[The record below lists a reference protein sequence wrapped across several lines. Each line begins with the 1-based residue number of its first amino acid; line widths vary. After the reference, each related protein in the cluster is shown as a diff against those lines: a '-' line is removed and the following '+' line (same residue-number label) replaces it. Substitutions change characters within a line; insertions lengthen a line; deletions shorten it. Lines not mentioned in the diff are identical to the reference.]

1 MKSEVKKEENL
12 IIQLWNKFF
21 PYWPLFLVL
30 AVIFISGAW
39 GYLQYTTPLY
49 QASASILIKDEKKG
63 SDESKLSES
72 LNYLSSKKIVENE
85 IEVLRS
91 KTLMKQVVSYL
102 NLYASVYE
110 ERKLKPKLVY
120 ATSPVKIEY
129 RDIDTLTKNQKVYF
143 SYNENSKEVT
153 IEGKKYPVKEWVT
166 TQIGLLRF
174 TPNPNYKK
182 INNRLFFTI
191 NSIKQAVNNFES
203 KLKVA
208 PVSKLSTVL
217 NLTLLDES
225 PERAEDILKGV
236 LAGYNKIQSDEKN
249 NLAANTSTFVEDR
262 LKKVKQDLDSI
273 ERKIQ
278 LYKSNKEA
286 LDIGSQAKL
295 YLENVSTN
303 DQKLSEMNMQLAVLN
318 QVKDYLLSKN
328 NTGGLVPSTL
338 GVNDPLLSQL
348 LNKLYEAELSYEKL
362 KKTTGENNPALVSI
376 TDEINK
382 IKPSILEN
390 IESQQRSLLT
400 SKNNLYATNGT
411 YSNMIQAI
419 PQKEKELV
427 DISREHSIKSN
438 IYDFLLQKRE
448 EAALSYSSNT
458 SNNKGVDEPEAT
470 TDPVSPSRNLI
481 YLISIFFAF
490 AVGVSLVVGKEL
502 LSRKILY
509 RSEIE
514 DLTAFP
520 VIGEIGYEK
529 TTNPLVILEDR
540 RSLVAE
546 QFRKLRASLPYM
558 GITGNRKKILVTSTV
573 SAEGK
578 SFIAANLG
586 LTLAFAGKKVLLLE
600 FDLTNPSLSK
610 KLNVFEEKGITSFLQ
625 GESYPHDII
634 KVTEANSNLSIIP
647 SGELP
652 ENPSELIMNGKA
664 EELLAYVEARYDYII
679 VDTAPVGALSDAY
692 ILSPLCDATL
702 YIVRHNHTPKAGLQ
716 WLDENNKINQLKNV
730 SIVFNSVQQRGFGK
744 SYYGYGYT
752 YAYSNTSRPKKSK
765 LLDNK
770 NLS

>member
-236 LAGYNKIQSDEKN
+236 LAGYNKIQSDEK
-249 NLAANTSTFVEDR
+249 
-262 LKKVKQDLDSI
+262 
-273 ERKIQ
+273 
-278 LYKSNKEA
+278 
-286 LDIGSQAKL
+286 
-295 YLENVSTN
+295 
-303 DQKLSEMNMQLAVLN
+303 
-318 QVKDYLLSKN
+318 
-328 NTGGLVPSTL
+328 
-338 GVNDPLLSQL
+338 
-348 LNKLYEAELSYEKL
+348 
-362 KKTTGENNPALVSI
+362 
-376 TDEINK
+376 
-382 IKPSILEN
+382 
-390 IESQQRSLLT
+390 
-400 SKNNLYATNGT
+400 
-411 YSNMIQAI
+411 
-419 PQKEKELV
+419 
-427 DISREHSIKSN
+427 
-438 IYDFLLQKRE
+438 
-448 EAALSYSSNT
+448 
-458 SNNKGVDEPEAT
+458 
-470 TDPVSPSRNLI
+470 
-481 YLISIFFAF
+481 
-490 AVGVSLVVGKEL
+490 
-502 LSRKILY
+502 
-509 RSEIE
+509 
-514 DLTAFP
+514 
-520 VIGEIGYEK
+520 
-529 TTNPLVILEDR
+529 
-540 RSLVAE
+540 
-546 QFRKLRASLPYM
+546 
-558 GITGNRKKILVTSTV
+558 
-573 SAEGK
+573 
-578 SFIAANLG
+578 
-586 LTLAFAGKKVLLLE
+586 
-600 FDLTNPSLSK
+600 
-610 KLNVFEEKGITSFLQ
+610 
-625 GESYPHDII
+625 II
-634 KVTEANSNLSIIP
+634 
-647 SGELP
+647 
-652 ENPSELIMNGKA
+652 
-664 EELLAYVEARYDYII
+664 
-679 VDTAPVGALSDAY
+679 
-692 ILSPLCDATL
+692 
-702 YIVRHNHTPKAGLQ
+702 
-716 WLDENNKINQLKNV
+716 
-730 SIVFNSVQQRGFGK
+730 
-744 SYYGYGYT
+744 
-752 YAYSNTSRPKKSK
+752 
-765 LLDNK
+765 
-770 NLS
+770 